1 MVTRRFTLA
10 GVISALLLSQAAIVA
25 PGASAALT
33 AQSRVKAPGVQYFA
47 TGAKIDFERTG
58 DRVQVTLR
66 DDLPLV
72 SVTPDGQRGA
82 QSLLSL
88 QHNWQQLGMTRK
100 GASFWIRPQ
109 GATRVVHLSAP
120 RAGKDGAIKAT
131 ATLAEWN
138 RAVPPGLRVQG
149 SDQRKVRSQVA
160 EASSTDSTVAL
171 TSTSSL
177 SPCPISVINWIGTCV
192 LSAQYSGNFAFSY
205 YAGLQV
211 EVSMCWEMPDATSD
225 DIPWLKTDDLSY
237 YQGFTPVPAPDS
249 VSTWGGQQQFNL
261 ALPGQCMNN
270 SDLWV
275 NVYAP
280 NDSVDTG
287 SYVNFPSESY
297 MQSNFSFMAA
307 PGTDVTEQ
315 TLYIRASSDPDIDGN
330 FSYPLDIIVLGVG

>member
-1 MVTRRFTLA
+1 MRTRRFTLA
-10 GVISALLLSQAAIVA
+10 GIIGALVLSQAVLVA
-25 PGASAALT
+25 PGVSAEPT
-33 AQSRVKAPGVQYFA
+33 AQPRVKVPGVQYFA
-47 TGAKIDFERTG
+47 TGAKIEFERTG

-72 SVTPDGQRGA
+72 SVAPDGRRGA

-100 GASFWIRPQ
+100 GATFWIRPQ

-120 RAGKDGAIKAT
+120 SAGKDGAIKAT

-138 RAVPPGLRVQG
+138 RAVPPRLRLQE
-149 SDQRKVRSQVA
+149 SDQRKTRSQVA

-177 SPCPISVINWIGTCV
+177 SPCPISVMNWTGTCV
-192 LSAQYSGNFAFSY
+192 LSAQYAGNFAFSY
-205 YAGLQV
+205 FAGLQV
-211 EVSMCWEMPDATSD
+211 TVSMCWEMPDATSD
-225 DIPWLKTDDLSY
+225 DTPWLNADELQY
-237 YQGFTPVPAPDS
+237 YQGFTQVPAPDS
-249 VSTWGGQQQFNL
+249 VYTWGGQQQFNV
-261 ALPGQCMNN
+261 ARPGQCMNN
-270 SDLWV
+270 PDLWL

-287 SYVNFPSESY
+287 SYVDFPSESY
-297 MQSNFSFMAA
+297 LQSYFSFMAA

-315 TLYIRASSDPDIDGN
+315 NLYIRATSDPDIDDN
-330 FSYPLDIIVLGVG
+330 ISYPLDIIVLGVG